1 MFRVSYRYG
10 KFNNRRHKDFCA
22 FASAL
27 MYFLQ
32 KFHEER
38 PDLRLSVVYDE
49 SLDSFEE
56 DNVDVCD
63 SDME

>member
-10 KFNNRRHKDFCA
+10 KFNDSRHKDFCA

-32 KFHEER
+32 KFHEGR
-38 PDLRLSVVYDE
+38 PYLQLSVVYDE
-49 SLDSFEE
+49 SLDSLEE
-56 DNVDVCD
+56 VNLDENV
-63 SDME
+63 